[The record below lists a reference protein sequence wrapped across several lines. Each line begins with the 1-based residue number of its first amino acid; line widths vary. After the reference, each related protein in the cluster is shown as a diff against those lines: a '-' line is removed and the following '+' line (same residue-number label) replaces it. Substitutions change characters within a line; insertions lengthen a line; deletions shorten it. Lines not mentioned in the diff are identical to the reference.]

1 MSSCVPNASF
11 PSLTDRH
18 RADPVKSG
26 GVHYTPPLL
35 AAFVA
40 EQAAAALGSCSR
52 IRVLDPACGDG
63 ALLAA
68 TAAALS
74 ATSKVDMYGF
84 DIDATALHVAQA
96 RLTDLPTNCKAF
108 LDKVDFIEAVLDEK
122 ESRDS
127 LFENPDVIQFAGQ
140 FDLVIANPPYVRTQV
155 LGADMSRRLAA
166 DFDLTGRVDLYQAFT
181 VAMAVALRPGGVLAL
196 LCSNRFLTTKTGIAL
211 RSMLAKRFQIV
222 GIYDLGDTKMFEA
235 AVLPAVVIARR
246 SDGGG
251 CRFPMIAAYE
261 DRSDSAPEKE
271 ATSVFEALAAWNDG
285 VVAIGGSTYQLR
297 SGEVD
302 ATDPRAPWIPRN
314 SCDDWVTKVEAAAV
328 MRFGDVGK
336 FRVGVKT
343 TADNVFIRDD
353 WSRQKVVPES
363 ELLLPLF
370 THHVAQRWSGGTPQK
385 QILYPYDR
393 SELRRSPVD
402 LAKWPATLAYL
413 EGYRE
418 QLEGRKY
425 VIEGGRRWWE
435 IWVPQQPARWT
446 APKILCPDISE
457 EPKFFYDTSG
467 AVVNG
472 DCYWLVVDDENLAF
486 LMMAVANSSL
496 GRDYYDAVCG
506 NKLYAGRRRY
516 ITQYV
521 ERFPI
526 PDPNQKAAKEIV
538 KTVRELIIDPVFPQ
552 SHALEMLLDRL
563 VRSSFGL
570 E

>member
-1 MSSCVPNASF
+1 MSSRTPHASP

-18 RADPVKSG
+18 RADPVKAG

-40 EQAAAALGSCSR
+40 EQAVAALGGCPR
-52 IRVLDPACGDG
+52 ARVLDPACGDG

-68 TAAALS
+68 AASVLS
-74 ATSKVDMYGF
+74 AASEVDMYGF
-84 DIDATALHVAQA
+84 DLDAMALQAAQA
-96 RLTDLPTNCKAF
+96 RLTDLPPNCKVS

-122 ESRDS
+122 ESRES
-127 LFENPDVIQFAGQ
+127 LFAKPDAIKVAGQ
-140 FDLVIANPPYVRTQV
+140 YDLVIANPPYVRTQV
-155 LGADMSRRLAA
+155 LGAETSRRLAA
-166 DFDLTGRVDLYQAFT
+166 DFELTGRVDLYQAFT
-181 VAMAVALRPGGVLAL
+181 VAMATALRPGGVLAL
-196 LCSNRFLTTKTGIAL
+196 LCSNRFLTTRTGIAL
-211 RSMLAKRFQIV
+211 RSMLAKNFQIV
-222 GIYDLGDTKMFEA
+222 GIYDLGDTKTFEA

-246 SDGGG
+246 SDDGSS
-251 CRFPMIAAYE
+251 RFPMIAAYE
-261 DRSDSAPEKE
+261 DRSESAPQME

-285 VVAIGGSTYQLR
+285 IVAIGGSTYQLR
-297 SGEVD
+297 SGDVD
-302 ATDPRAPWIPRN
+302 ATDPKTPWVPRN
-314 SCDDWVTKVEAAAV
+314 SCDDWVARVEAAAS

-343 TADNVFIRDD
+343 TADNVFIRSD
-353 WSRQKVVPES
+353 WSQQEVIPES

-370 THHVAQRWSGGTPQK
+370 THHVAKRWSGGTPQK

-402 LAKWPATLAYL
+402 LAKWPATAAYL
-413 EGYRE
+413 ERHRV

-435 IWVPQQPARWT
+435 IWVPQQPARWA
-446 APKILCPDISE
+446 APKIICPDISE

-472 DCYWLVVDDENLAF
+472 DCYWLVVDDEKLAF

-496 GRDYYDAVCG
+496 GRAYYDAVCG

-526 PDPNQKAAKEIV
+526 PNPNQNAAKEIV
-538 KTVRELIIDPVFPQ
+538 ETVRKLMIDPDARQ
-552 SHALEMLLDRL
+552 SHESEERLDRL